1 MFLRNKFAGTS
12 NDKKLTSLEWRL
24 PVYLLS
30 IGDANFS
37 DTLM

>member
-12 NDKKLTSLEWRL
+12 NDKKLSSLEWRL
-24 PVYLLS
+24 YLLS

-37 DTLM
+37 DMLM